1 MTSEGSEGSV
11 WQEATVVRRYL
22 ERVRAGRPLA
32 AEQIEALMR
41 VVAARGEAV
50 RRLVDLGAGDG
61 LLAAVVLERYPNAE
75 AVLVDFSEPMLSE
88 ARDRFQGGETKVS
101 FVQADLREPSW
112 VRQISGQAPF
122 DLIVSGYAIHHLED
136 RRKRQLYQEAF
147 KLLGPDG
154 LFVNM
159 EHVSSPSPWV
169 ESIFEEWQIDSNHAA
184 QAGRAGARSRA
195 EVAEEYA
202 NRPDRRANI
211 LAPVETQCDWLR
223 EIGFQ
228 DVDCFF
234 KAFEYAVFGGRRP
247 AP

>member
-1 MTSEGSEGSV
+1 MTPERSV
-11 WQEATVVRRYL
+11 WQEAEVVRGYL
-22 ERVRAGRPLA
+22 ERVRAGRLLA
-32 AEQIEALMR
+32 AEQVEVLLR

-61 LLAAVVLERYPNAE
+61 VLAALVLERYPDAE

-88 ARDRFQGGETKVS
+88 ARDRFQGGEKKVS
-101 FVQADLREPSW
+101 FVLADLRESSW
-112 VRQISGQAPF
+112 VRQLTRQAPF

-136 RRKRQLYQEAF
+136 HRKRQLYQETYE
-147 KLLGPDG
+147 LLGPGG

-169 ESIFEEWQIDSNHAA
+169 ESIFEEWQIDSNHDA
-184 QAGRAGARSRA
+184 QAGQAGARSRA

-202 NRPDRRANI
+202 NRRDRLANI
-211 LAPVETQCDWLR
+211 FAPVETQCDWLR

-234 KAFEYAVFGGRRP
+234 KAFEYAVFGGRRL